1 MKHVITLAL
10 LLVAIVAS
18 LAGAAYAEANW
29 ALESVMWDARQNQ
42 WITGLLDLLDMEAEM
57 LGPVRRPH
65 EIV

>member
-1 MKHVITLAL
+1 
-10 LLVAIVAS
+10 
-18 LAGAAYAEANW
+18 
-29 ALESVMWDARQNQ
+29 MWDARQNQ